1 MKIRNL
7 ILGAGILVLSSSFEN
22 SNAAVSHPPAC
33 KQSLSPTDTIIT
45 PPATVTTSFMTRYPK
60 ASNVK
65 WYQYKSSTVPIEWD
79 LTGWPVLTERDYT
92 VMYDLDNAKYYA
104 WYDAQ
109 GNWVGSTYQ
118 MTDFAGLPAPVSK
131 MLSAKYAGYTITN
144 VHNETYK
151 DLSAYQIEMT
161 KGSEKVKM
169 IVDPNGTV
177 LKQKTKKVDASGN
190 EIKEKVK
197 MENK

>member
-1 MKIRNL
+1 MKICNL
-7 ILGAGILVLSSSFEN
+7 ILGAGIIVLASSFEN
-22 SNAAVSHPPAC
+22 KAPDSNPPEFD
-33 KQSLSPTDTIIT
+33 QGYYMDTIIT
-45 PPATVTTSFMTRYPK
+45 PPATVTTSFTTRFPK
-60 ASNVK
+60 ATNVK
-65 WYQYKSSTVPIEWD
+65 WYQYNSSTVPIEWD
-79 LTGWPVLTERDYT
+79 LTGWPALTNRDYT

-131 MLSAKYAGYTITN
+131 MLSAKYAGYTIGN
-144 VHNETYK
+144 VHTETYK
-151 DLSAYQIEMT
+151 DMSAYQIEMT

-169 IVDPNGTV
+169 VVDPNGNV

-197 MENK
+197 IDK